1 MKKYFLLPLLVYYL
15 VSNVQAQEKIK
26 LSSPNGEIKVSVR
39 LTDKIYYDVAC
50 NDEVLLKDNYLQ
62 LKLKDKILGE
72 HPKLSGQKQ
81 NKIKETLTPVVPL
94 KFSTINNEYNQLLL
108 NFKGNYSVEFRAFN
122 DGIAYRFIT
131 RQKGEIEVLGEDLS
145 LQFPT
150 DYLLHLQQP
159 GGFKTAY
166 EEPYTHI
173 SSHSWKPSDKM
184 SVLPVLIDTRK
195 SYKILISESDLSDYP
210 CMFLKGNGT
219 NGISSIFPKVPL
231 AFGEDG
237 DRSLKIEK
245 EAEYIAKTS
254 GKRNF
259 PWRYFVITKE
269 DKQLVEN
276 TMTYKLADKNIDL
289 RWMSG
294 GCGNTFG
301 IHRNKD
307 CRAI

>member
-1 MKKYFLLPLLVYYL
+1 MRKLLLLFLFICGLVL
-15 VSNVQAQEKIK
+15 HAQAQKNVE

-150 DYLLHLQQP
+150 DYLLRRE
-159 GGFKTAY
+159 G
-166 EEPYTHI
+166 
-173 SSHSWKPSDKM
+173 S
-184 SVLPVLIDTRK
+184 
-195 SYKILISESDLSDYP
+195 
-210 CMFLKGNGT
+210 
-219 NGISSIFPKVPL
+219 
-231 AFGEDG
+231 
-237 DRSLKIEK
+237 
-245 EAEYIAKTS
+245 
-254 GKRNF
+254 
-259 PWRYFVITKE
+259 
-269 DKQLVEN
+269 KQLMKSRTHTFPV
-276 TMTYKLADKNIDL
+276 TH
-289 RWMSG
+289 
-294 GCGNTFG
+294 GNHQIKCPYFQFSL
-301 IHRNKD
+301 IHVNRI
-307 CRAI
+307 RY

>member
-1 MKKYFLLPLLVYYL
+1 MRKLLLLFLFICGLVL
-15 VSNVQAQEKIK
+15 HAQAQKNVE

-219 NGISSIFPKVPL
+219 NGISSIFQKSPL
-231 AFGEDG
+231 HLVKTETAASKSKKK
-237 DRSLKIEK
+237 RNISLKQVEK
-245 EAEYIAKTS
+245 GTFHGATLSLPRKTS
-254 GKRNF
+254 N
-259 PWRYFVITKE
+259 
-269 DKQLVEN
+269 
-276 TMTYKLADKNIDL
+276 
-289 RWMSG
+289 
-294 GCGNTFG
+294 
-301 IHRNKD
+301 
-307 CRAI
+307 